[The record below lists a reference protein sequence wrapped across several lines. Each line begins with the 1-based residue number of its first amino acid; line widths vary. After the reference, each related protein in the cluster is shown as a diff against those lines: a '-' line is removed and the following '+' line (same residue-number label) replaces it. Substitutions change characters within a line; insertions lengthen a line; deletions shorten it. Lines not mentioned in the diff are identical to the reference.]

1 MTEEQRVQFQE
12 RLTESENH
20 LRGNAGLCLETL
32 NMLSYLT
39 SDDEIRKPFLLAE
52 ILPRLVSMLLS
63 VLIKLV
69 GSKSLEIKIDNMDS
83 YNFDP
88 KTMLKDVCQCMIH
101 FAGYNSFAEA
111 VLNDGFY
118 GDGTSLQKALSTV
131 KKLHLLSDVSCDILF
146 ALYNN
151 IESYRTQMVDFDT
164 LTNEAPGE
172 FLDPL
177 LLTLMRDPV
186 TLPTSGNT
194 IDRATIAQ
202 HLLND
207 SSDPFNRQPLTIS
220 MVVPDTELKNRIDSW
235 VAERLA
241 AMKAEAPLGLG

>member
-1 MTEEQRVQFQE
+1 
-12 RLTESENH
+12 
-20 LRGNAGLCLETL
+20 
-32 NMLSYLT
+32 
-39 SDDEIRKPFLLAE
+39 
-52 ILPRLVSMLLS
+52 MLLS

-88 KTMLKDVCQCMIH
+88 KTMLKDICQCMTH
-101 FAGYNSFAEA
+101 FASYDSFAEA

-118 GDGTSLQKALSTV
+118 GDGISLQKALSTV
-131 KKLHLLSDVSCDILF
+131 KKLHLLSDTACDTLF
-146 ALYNN
+146 VLYNN
-151 IESYRTQMVDFDT
+151 IESYRTRMVDLDA
-164 LTNEAPGE
+164 LTSKAPEE

-186 TLPTSGNT
+186 RLPTSGNT

-207 SSDPFNRQPLTIS
+207 DTDPFNRQPLTIG
-220 MVVPDTELKNRIDSW
+220 MVVPDTDLRDKISAW
-235 VAERLA
+235 VAEQLDA
-241 AMKAEAPLGLG
+241 IKKIAEEGSEEG